1 MINWIK
7 VRSII
12 IDSHDKARPELPI
25 ENELK
30 MADFG
35 IQGLKEVGYVSG
47 QFNSAIDRT
56 SAAKL
61 DSDNVVD
68 ARVCRLRKRVG
79 KTIAQ
84 SLLQFI
90 RGVDNDLSQ
99 DIQAGIAGWP
109 ANTMHLS
116 TGNSLEVLSKS
127 AINCCIWLIPC

>member
-1 MINWIK
+1 M
-7 VRSII
+7 
-12 IDSHDKARPELPI
+12 
-25 ENELK
+25 
-30 MADFG
+30 
-35 IQGLKEVGYVSG
+35 SG

-90 RGVDNDLSQ
+90 RGVDNDLSH

-116 TGNSLEVLSKS
+116 TGNSLEALSKS